1 MKFFLKLHVISMLY
15 ALIFFVPIELM
26 LNVYRINRLTN
37 WEFGTINMLT
47 GTAIIVEF
55 VIGTILIILLTKKWL
70 DGRKASF
77 WTILLWLP
85 YLVLLVY
92 LFAVLFPM
100 THREDEPNPVTGL
113 LAIGGL
119 MIYPFYILILNF
131 SLYKR

>member
-1 MKFFLKLHVISMLY
+1 MAFFLKLHVISMLY

-37 WEFGTINMLT
+37 WEFETINMLT
-47 GTAIIVEF
+47 GTTIIIEF
-55 VIGTILIILLTKKWL
+55 VVGTILIIFLTKKWL
-70 DGRKASF
+70 DWQKASF
-77 WTILLWLP
+77 WTVLLWIP
-85 YLVLLVY
+85 YLILLVY

-100 THREDEPNPVTGL
+100 THGEDEPSPVTGL

-119 MIYPFYILILNF
+119 MIYPLYILILNF

>member
-1 MKFFLKLHVISMLY
+1 MLS
-15 ALIFFVPIELM
+15 
-26 LNVYRINRLTN
+26 
-37 WEFGTINMLT
+37 

-55 VIGTILIILLTKKWL
+55 VVGTILIILLTKKWL